1 MEKYNNV
8 KMQDLIK
15 VEDTGSELLLI
26 FRNGTRI
33 KITIKDDKLQ
43 AAVLEA

>member
-8 KMQDLIK
+8 KMQDLLK
-15 VEDTGSELLLI
+15 VEDTGSELMLI

-33 KITIKDDKLQ
+33 KITVKDNKLQ
-43 AAVLEA
+43 ADVLEA